1 MSVLSMLPSTVRLT
15 LPMLFGAL
23 GIVVCAQSGII
34 FMAME
39 GGLFGAGFAAAYV
52 CFLTGSAV
60 LGEAAAIVFG
70 LLYAMLLSFFI
81 NQCRG
86 NHVVCSIGFN
96 FIMLGAT
103 TVLMQPAFGNTGF
116 SPNVQKLPLVQ
127 LPVLGEQSINLF
139 VMAGAVFAVW
149 FLLYRTNWGLR
160 VRSVG
165 ENPAAADSLGI
176 AVNRYRFQAM
186 LVCGVLA
193 GIGGSELAL
202 GQMGFFA
209 RNMTANM
216 GFLSYSAVVFAGYK
230 PLAVVLTTLFL
241 GFFDAFQMNAQLLVD
256 IPSEFLLTL
265 PYAVTV
271 IALVFF
277 GSRKAPAMFGK
288 NYTREEE

>member
-1 MSVLSMLPSTVRLT
+1 MSILSMLPSTVRLT

-23 GIVVCAQSGII
+23 GIVVCAQAGII

-39 GGLFGAGFAAAYV
+39 GGLLGAGFVATYI
-52 CFLTGSAV
+52 CYLTDSAL
-60 LGEAAAIVFG
+60 LGELAAVIFR
-70 LLYAMLLSFFI
+70 LMYALLLSFFI
-81 NQCRG
+81 NCCHG

-116 SPNVQKLPLVQ
+116 SPNVQKLPLVH
-127 LPVLGEQSINLF
+127 LPILGEQSINLF
-139 VMAGAVFAVW
+139 VMIVAIFAIW

-176 AVNRYRFQAM
+176 AVSHYRFQAM
-186 LVCGVLA
+186 LVCGILA

-209 RNMTANM
+209 RNMTSNM
-216 GFLSYSAVVFAGYK
+216 GFLF
-230 PLAVVLTTLFL
+230 TTLFL

-265 PYAVTV
+265 PYAITV
-271 IALVFF
+271 FALVFF

-288 NYTREEE
+288 NFSREEG

>member
-1 MSVLSMLPSTVRLT
+1 MSILSMLPSTVRLT

-23 GIVVCAQSGII
+23 GIVVCAQAGII

-39 GGLFGAGFAAAYV
+39 GGLLGAGFVATYI
-52 CFLTGSAV
+52 CYLTDSAL
-60 LGEAAAIVFG
+60 LGELAAVIFG
-70 LLYAMLLSFFI
+70 LMYALLLSFFI
-81 NQCRG
+81 NCCHG

-116 SPNVQKLPLVQ
+116 SPNVQKLPLVH
-127 LPVLGEQSINLF
+127 LPILGEQSINLF
-139 VMAGAVFAVW
+139 VMIVAIFAIW

-176 AVNRYRFQAM
+176 AVSHYRFQAM
-186 LVCGVLA
+186 LVCGILA

-209 RNMTANM
+209 RNMTSNM

-230 PLAVVLTTLFL
+230 PLSAVFTTLFL

-265 PYAVTV
+265 PYAITV
-271 IALVFF
+271 FALVFF

-288 NYTREEE
+288 NFSREEG